1 MTARSIEPLG
11 SLVQG
16 FVETRQALH
25 RVAEQLVAPARKPD
39 NEIALQATP
48 GGFGTPLFEWEGE
61 ECQVRVDGAELVV
74 RRGEEEKRGRLT
86 TIAAGAELVGRDLF
100 PGGASTDATQLEID
114 PAAAEQLG
122 RWYAL
127 ADAVLDQL
135 RSDWSGDDPSDANL
149 WPEHFDLA
157 IEAGSE
163 KDGSRANYGFSP
175 GDAEHRGALPLR
187 RPLVGEGNGRA
198 LAGARLRG
206 RRARFL
212 GDRRSVD
219 PLALTLDF
227 CRTRKE
233 ALDEME
239 SK

>member
-1 MTARSIEPLG
+1 
-11 SLVQG
+11 
-16 FVETRQALH
+16 
-25 RVAEQLVAPARKPD
+25 
-39 NEIALQATP
+39 
-48 GGFGTPLFEWEGE
+48 
-61 ECQVRVDGAELVV
+61 V

-86 TIAAGAELVGRDLF
+86 TVAAGAELVGRDLF

-114 PAAAEQLG
+114 ADAAEQLG

-127 ADAVLDQL
+127 ADAVLEQL
-135 RSDWSGDDPSDANL
+135 RSEWSGDDPSDANL

-163 KDGSRANYGFSP
+163 KDGARANYGFSP
-175 GDAEHRGALPLR
+175 GDADHEEPYLYVGPWSGKATGELWQAKGFTGAELDFS
-187 RPLVGEGNGRA
+187 A
-198 LAGARLRG
+198 IA
-206 RRARFL
+206 
-212 GDRRSVD
+212 DSVD
-219 PLALTLDF
+219 SLALTLDF